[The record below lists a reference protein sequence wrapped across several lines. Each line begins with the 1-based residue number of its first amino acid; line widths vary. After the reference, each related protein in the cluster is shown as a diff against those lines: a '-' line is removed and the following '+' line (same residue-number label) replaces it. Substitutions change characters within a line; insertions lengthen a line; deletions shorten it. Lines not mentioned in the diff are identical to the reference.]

1 MRTINAA
8 PSTVGEILYEEFLKP
23 LDMPPAR
30 LAELMD
36 TTYEKIWEI
45 IKNERDI
52 TFEEATQL
60 SIIFNTDASFWMKLQ
75 ELYKTWFNKQ
85 KKGYSIRL
93 LNRNT

>member
-36 TTYEKIWEI
+36 TSYEKILEI
-45 IKNERDI
+45 TRDNFQYRCI
-52 TFEEATQL
+52 FLGETARAT
-60 SIIFNTDASFWMKLQ
+60 
-75 ELYKTWFNKQ
+75 
-85 KKGYSIRL
+85 
-93 LNRNT
+93 

>member
-1 MRTINAA
+1 MKTINAA

-45 IKNERDI
+45 IKNKRDI
-52 TFEEATQL
+52 TLEEATQL

-75 ELYKTWFNKQ
+75 ELHETWLNK
-85 KKGYSIRL
+85 KK
-93 LNRNT
+93 

>member
-1 MRTINAA
+1 MARLC
-8 PSTVGEILYEEFLKP
+8 GILT
-23 LDMPPAR
+23 PAR

-52 TFEEATQL
+52 TLEEATQL

-75 ELYKTWFNKQ
+75 ELHETWFNKQ
-85 KKGYSIRL
+85 K
-93 LNRNT
+93 

>member
-52 TFEEATQL
+52 THDESTQL
-60 SIIFNTDASFWMKLQ
+60 SIIFNTDAYFWIKLQ
-75 ELYKTWFNKQ
+75 GLRDTWFNKQ
-85 KKGYSIRL
+85 K
-93 LNRNT
+93 

>member
-52 TFEEATQL
+52 TLEEATQL

-75 ELYKTWFNKQ
+75 ELHEIWFNKQ
-85 KKGYSIRL
+85 K
-93 LNRNT
+93 

>member
-36 TTYEKIWEI
+36 TSYEKIWEI
-45 IKNERDI
+45 IKNERNI
-52 TFEEATQL
+52 TLEAIQL
-60 SIIFNTDASFWMKLQ
+60 SIIFNTDASFWVKLQ
-75 ELYKTWFNKQ
+75 ELHEAWFNKQ
-85 KKGYSIRL
+85 K
-93 LNRNT
+93 

>member
-52 TFEEATQL
+52 THEEATQL
-60 SIIFNTDASFWMKLQ
+60 SIIFNTDASFWIKLQ
-75 ELYKTWFNKQ
+75 ELYKAWFNKQ
-85 KKGYSIRL
+85 K
-93 LNRNT
+93 

>member
-1 MRTINAA
+1 MKTINAA

-52 TFEEATQL
+52 TLEEATQL
-60 SIIFNTDASFWMKLQ
+60 SIIFNTDASFWMK
-75 ELYKTWFNKQ
+75 
-85 KKGYSIRL
+85 
-93 LNRNT
+93 

>member
-8 PSTVGEILYEEFLKP
+8 PSTVGEILYDEFLKP

-52 TFEEATQL
+52 THEEATQL

-75 ELYKTWFNKQ
+75 ELYKAWFNKQ
-85 KKGYSIRL
+85 K
-93 LNRNT
+93 

>member
-52 TFEEATQL
+52 THEEATQL
-60 SIIFNTDASFWMKLQ
+60 SIIFNTDSSFWIKLQ
-75 ELYKTWFNKQ
+75 ELYKAWFNKQ
-85 KKGYSIRL
+85 K
-93 LNRNT
+93 

>member
-1 MRTINAA
+1 MKTINAA

-52 TFEEATQL
+52 TLEEATQL

-75 ELYKTWFNKQ
+75 DLHETLFNKQ
-85 KKGYSIRL
+85 K
-93 LNRNT
+93 

>member
-52 TFEEATQL
+52 TLEEATQL
-60 SIIFNTDASFWMKLQ
+60 SIIFNTDASFLMKLQ
-75 ELYKTWFNKQ
+75 ELHETWFNKQ
-85 KKGYSIRL
+85 K
-93 LNRNT
+93 

>member
-1 MRTINAA
+1 LKKGGDMRTINAA

-52 TFEEATQL
+52 THEEATQL
-60 SIIFNTDASFWMKLQ
+60 SIIFNTDAYFWIKLQ
-75 ELYKTWFNKQ
+75 GLRDTWFNKQ
-85 KKGYSIRL
+85 K
-93 LNRNT
+93 

>member
-1 MRTINAA
+1 MEKRGDMRTINAA

-36 TTYEKIWEI
+36 TSYEKIWAI

-52 TFEEATQL
+52 TVEEAIQL
-60 SIIFNTDASFWMKLQ
+60 SIIFNTDASFWVKLQ
-75 ELYKTWFNKQ
+75 ELRELKLF
-85 KKGYSIRL
+85 L
-93 LNRNT
+93 

>member
-1 MRTINAA
+1 MRTINTA

-52 TFEEATQL
+52 THEEATQL
-60 SIIFNTDASFWMKLQ
+60 SIIFNTDASFWIKLQ
-75 ELYKTWFNKQ
+75 ELYKAWFNKQ
-85 KKGYSIRL
+85 K
-93 LNRNT
+93 

>member
-1 MRTINAA
+1 MTFEKRGRYEDDKCCTFNCRRDFIRRILE
-8 PSTVGEILYEEFLKP
+8 TVG
-23 LDMPPAR
+23 
-30 LAELMD
+30 
-36 TTYEKIWEI
+36 YEKIWEI

-52 TFEEATQL
+52 TLEEATQL

>member
-52 TFEEATQL
+52 THEEATQF

-75 ELYKTWFNKQ
+75 KLYKTWFNKQ
-85 KKGYSIRL
+85 K
-93 LNRNT
+93 

>member
-52 TFEEATQL
+52 TLEEATQL
-60 SIIFNTDASFWMKLQ
+60 SIIFNTDAFFWMKLQ
-75 ELYKTWFNKQ
+75 ELHETWLNK
-85 KKGYSIRL
+85 
-93 LNRNT
+93 